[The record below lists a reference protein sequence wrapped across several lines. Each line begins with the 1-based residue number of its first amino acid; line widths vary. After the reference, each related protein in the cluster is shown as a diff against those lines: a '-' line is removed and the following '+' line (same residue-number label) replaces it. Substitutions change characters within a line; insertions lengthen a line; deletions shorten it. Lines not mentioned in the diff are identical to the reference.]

1 MQICGKAPL
10 NIAVSAY
17 QSMEMGMP
25 KYHVALSFAGENRD
39 YVEEVANYLRSASVD
54 VFYDLFEEEDL
65 WGKDLY
71 EHLTSVY
78 RDQAMFT
85 VMFVSEH
92 YVNKLWGT
100 LERKSAQARAFRESS
115 EYILPATF
123 DPYVEVPGMLGT
135 TGYIDLNKK
144 SPPQLAELIVRKL
157 EKSGV
162 RLEGNNFYSEDV
174 KSDVDYPTKSKG
186 VVGKIVAELKS
197 YNWYTQNPAIER
209 LLSLKWES
217 VNADDAFVLGRNLYQ
232 CACGGER
239 RACAFVNDLR
249 RELASIP
256 IERAT
261 DLLNG
266 MFFEVY
272 FNAEGEFRGADLKSK
287 KFPQLL
293 KIQSVK
299 KYSASIAFIRRA
311 LEPYKREVPLL
322 PNSEPH
328 VIELEISVKRGD
340 PPTVKSL
347 TADGTNLLSKDE
359 SPSGKLWRLSYRS
372 FTPVELKRVLVE
384 EWGIPEAQLVVIL
397 PKSISDNSELK
408 LPEASCVR
416 WPVRA

>member
-1 MQICGKAPL
+1 
-10 NIAVSAY
+10 
-17 QSMEMGMP
+17 MP
-25 KYHVALSFAGENRD
+25 KYHIALSFAGENRD
-39 YVEEVANYLRSASVD
+39 YVEEVANHLRSASVD

-65 WGKDLY
+65 WGKNLY

-123 DPYVEVPGMLGT
+123 DPSVEVPGMLET

-144 SPPQLAELIVRKL
+144 SPTQLAELIVRKL
-157 EKSGV
+157 TKSGV
-162 RLEGNNFYSEDV
+162 RLESRNAYSEDA
-174 KSDVDYPTKSKG
+174 KSDVDYPVKSKG
-186 VVGKIVAELKS
+186 RVGKIVTDLKS
-197 YNWYTQNPAIER
+197 YNWYTQNPAIEK
-209 LLSLKWES
+209 LISLNWES
-217 VNADDAFVLGRNLYQ
+217 VSADDAFVLGRNLYQ

-239 RACAFVNDLR
+239 RACAFVKDLR

-256 IERAT
+256 KNRAT

-272 FNAEGEFRGADLKSK
+272 FNAEGEFRGAELKIRKLSE
-287 KFPQLL
+287 LL

-299 KYSASIAFIRRA
+299 KYSASIDFIRRA
-311 LEPYKREVPLL
+311 LEPYKAEIPLL
-322 PNSEPH
+322 PNLKPH
-328 VIELEISVKRGD
+328 VITLEIAVKRGD

-347 TADGTNLLSKDE
+347 TADGTNLLSTDE
-359 SPSGKLWRLSYRS
+359 SPKGKLWRLSYRS
-372 FTPVELKRVLVE
+372 FTPVELKRMLVA
-384 EWGIPEAQLVVIL
+384 EWGILETQLDVKL
-397 PKSISDNSELK
+397 PKSISDDSELQ
-408 LPEASCVR
+408 LPEATCIR